1 MNLVDLLKIGQDIEG
16 ANSIDSKEAALINAL
31 KPFIE
36 QEKHEQLDKIVLVAS
51 LLAKE
56 KRV

>member
-1 MNLVDLLKIGQDIEG
+1 MNLVDLLKIGQGIEG
-16 ANSIDSKEAALINAL
+16 SNSVDSREAALVNAL

-36 QEKHEQLDKIVLVAS
+36 EEKHEQLDKIVLVAS

-56 KRV
+56 KSV